1 MIKTIIF
8 DLGGVLYRINHER
21 TREALAALAFTPEA
35 VLLKL
40 EAQADVFS
48 NYESGKLTSAEF
60 RDSLRTS
67 YGMTASDE
75 QIDHAW
81 NAMLGGIF
89 PYSMDLIQ
97 SLNNRYKLYIL
108 SNIND
113 IHFKAIEKEC
123 AALFGCFDEC
133 FFSYKIGMRKPDT
146 EIYSHVL
153 HATNSLPEHTI
164 FIDDA
169 PQNILGARG
178 LGIATYHVTPED
190 PLTSERLFSML
201 E

>member
-21 TREALAALAFTPEA
+21 TREALAALAVTPEA

-40 EAQADVFS
+40 EEQADVFS

-89 PYSMDLIQ
+89 PYSIDLIQ

-113 IHFKAIEKEC
+113 IHFKAIEQEC

-133 FFSYKIGMRKPDT
+133 FFRTKSACASPIPISIGMYSKPRIQHRKLLFLST
-146 EIYSHVL
+146 MHRKISSLHNCSVL
-153 HATNSLPEHTI
+153 RPI
-164 FIDDA
+164 
-169 PQNILGARG
+169 
-178 LGIATYHVTPED
+178 
-190 PLTSERLFSML
+190 M
-201 E
+201 

>member
-21 TREALAALAFTPEA
+21 TREALAALAVTPEA

-40 EAQADVFS
+40 EEQADVFS

-89 PYSMDLIQ
+89 PYSIDLIQ

-113 IHFKAIEKEC
+113 IHFKAIEQEC

-133 FFSYKIGMRKPDT
+133 FFSYKIGMRKPNTD
-146 EIYSHVL
+146 IYRHVL
-153 HATNSLPEHTI
+153 QATNSTPETTL

-169 PQNILGARG
+169 PQNILAPQL
-178 LGIATYHVTPED
+178 LGIATYHVTPEH
-190 PLTSERLFSML
+190 PLTTERLHAVL
-201 E
+201 G